1 MGSIIQFIGQLQKSG
16 FAEMDGFSF
25 GVRVL
30 YNIQNE
36 TPYVLAFINESF
48 IEEGYS
54 TYNIIE
60 DKINKKFEDN
70 AYLKIEMLMIVST
83 EDIITTR
90 EKLSGHKNYWLIDTN
105 KDMLIIYE
113 NQPSDFIGIRRPLE
127 NWLYAG
133 KTAGVFQKRNITV
146 RDFLTVTNLTV
157 LINILVYIIAA
168 SGGDMLNPNY
178 LVRCGGLIAPI
189 PDGEYYRLFICIFL
203 HAGVMHLAQNML
215 FLYIIGNDVEKFM
228 GKTAFLCIYLGGGLI
243 SSIFT
248 LIYYINQHVYSTVS
262 VGASGACLALL
273 GAMIVMAIAD
283 TEVKRKISLPG
294 IIICAIMALT
304 EGLSNENINNIAHF
318 GGMVAGIMIAFIIF
332 FLRKHRAKH

>member
-16 FAEMDGFSF
+16 FTEMDGFSF

-133 KTAGVFQKRNITV
+133 KTFVYMYIPACRCHAPCTKH
-146 RDFLTVTNLTV
+146 
-157 LINILVYIIAA
+157 LV
-168 SGGDMLNPNY
+168 
-178 LVRCGGLIAPI
+178 
-189 PDGEYYRLFICIFL
+189 
-203 HAGVMHLAQNML
+203 
-215 FLYIIGNDVEKFM
+215 
-228 GKTAFLCIYLGGGLI
+228 
-243 SSIFT
+243 
-248 LIYYINQHVYSTVS
+248 HVWHCSE
-262 VGASGACLALL
+262 L
-273 GAMIVMAIAD
+273 
-283 TEVKRKISLPG
+283 
-294 IIICAIMALT
+294 
-304 EGLSNENINNIAHF
+304 
-318 GGMVAGIMIAFIIF
+318 
-332 FLRKHRAKH
+332 